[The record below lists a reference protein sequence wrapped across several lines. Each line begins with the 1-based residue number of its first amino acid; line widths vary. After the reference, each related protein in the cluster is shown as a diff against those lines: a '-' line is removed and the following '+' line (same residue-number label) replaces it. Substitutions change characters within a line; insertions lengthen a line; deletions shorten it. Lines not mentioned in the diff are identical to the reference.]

1 MWADE
6 RVLRTDKKDAM
17 TLKETDSNEE
27 SPAGER
33 PIHIEHLSD
42 TNLLLF
48 PGIAE
53 TRYATATCA
62 GDMRQTN
69 PSLTGPTSPPK

>member
-33 PIHIEHLSD
+33 PIHIL
-42 TNLLLF
+42 
-48 PGIAE
+48 
-53 TRYATATCA
+53 
-62 GDMRQTN
+62 
-69 PSLTGPTSPPK
+69 